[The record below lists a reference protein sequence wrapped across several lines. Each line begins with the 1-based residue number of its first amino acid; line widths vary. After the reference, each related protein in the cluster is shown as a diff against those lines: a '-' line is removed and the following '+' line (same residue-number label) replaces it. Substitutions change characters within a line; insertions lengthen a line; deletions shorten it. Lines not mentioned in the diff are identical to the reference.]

1 MWLATFSPLLRE
13 IEIYIVEVKDMA
25 EKLKHNLHI
34 ATYIRKAIRA
44 GVAMK
49 VILDEIQKY
58 DNAPSSMNGMYK
70 TYRQDIAT
78 ARAEIQEL
86 VGTVVVNKALDG
98 DLKAAELFLRS
109 KAGWN
114 PTIKVEEVD
123 PEEVKEDTGAIDD
136 LLALLGKKRNDKTSD
151 ND

>member
-1 MWLATFSPLLRE
+1 
-13 IEIYIVEVKDMA
+13 MA

-49 VILDEIQKY
+49 VILDNIQKY
-58 DNAPSSMNGMYK
+58 DHAPSSMNGMYK
-70 TYRQDIAT
+70 TYRNDIAES
-78 ARAEIQEL
+78 RATIQEEVGAVL
-86 VGTVVVNKALDG
+86 VKKALDG
-98 DLKAAELFLRS
+98 DMKAVELFLRS

-136 LLALLGKKRNDKTSD
+136 LLALLGKKKVEKDE
-151 ND
+151 

>member
-1 MWLATFSPLLRE
+1 
-13 IEIYIVEVKDMA
+13 MA

-44 GVAMK
+44 GVSMK
-49 VILDEIQKY
+49 VILDNIQKY
-58 DNAPSSMNGMYK
+58 DHAPSSMNGMYR
-70 TYRQDIAT
+70 TYRKDIAE

-86 VGTVVVNKALDG
+86 VGSVVVNKALEG

-114 PTIKVEEVD
+114 PTVKIEEVD
-123 PEEVKEDTGAIDD
+123 PEDAKEDTGAIDD
-136 LLALLGKKRNDKTSD
+136 LLALLGRKKED
-151 ND
+151 

>member
-1 MWLATFSPLLRE
+1 
-13 IEIYIVEVKDMA
+13 MA
-25 EKLKHNLHI
+25 EKLKHNLNI
-34 ATYIRKAIRA
+34 ATYIRKAIKA

-49 VILDEIQKY
+49 VILDNIQKY

-70 TYRQDIAT
+70 TYRNDIAE
-78 ARAEIQEL
+78 ARADIQEA
-86 VGTVVVNKALDG
+86 VGAIVVAKALEG

-114 PTIKVEEVD
+114 PTVKVEEVD

-136 LLALLGKKRNDKTSD
+136 LLALLGKKKVEKDE
-151 ND
+151 

>member
-1 MWLATFSPLLRE
+1 
-13 IEIYIVEVKDMA
+13 MA

-49 VILDEIQKY
+49 VILDRIQKY
-58 DNAPSSMNGMYK
+58 DHAPSSMNGMYK
-70 TYRQDIAT
+70 TYRNDIAE
-78 ARAEIQEL
+78 ARADIQEA
-86 VGTVVVNKALDG
+86 VGNVVVNKALEG
-98 DLKAAELFLRS
+98 DMKAAELFLRS

-114 PTIKVEEVD
+114 PTIKIEEVD

-136 LLALLGKKRNDKTSD
+136 LLALLGKKSNDKTSD

>member
-1 MWLATFSPLLRE
+1 
-13 IEIYIVEVKDMA
+13 MA

-44 GVAMK
+44 GVSMK
-49 VILDEIQKY
+49 VILDNIQKY
-58 DNAPSSMNGMYK
+58 DHAPSSMNGMYR
-70 TYRQDIAT
+70 TYRNDIAE

-86 VGTVVVNKALDG
+86 VGSVVVNKALEG

-114 PTIKVEEVD
+114 PTVKVEEVD
-123 PEEVKEDTGAIDD
+123 PEDAKEDTGAIDD
-136 LLALLGKKRNDKTSD
+136 LLALLGRKKEE
-151 ND
+151 